1 MLRIKTDRM
10 KNVTDPAHHN
20 VLENPFW
27 AIPAEWNQIL
37 SSKCLRKRNKMELKD
52 QVFLVCYKGYD
63 FGVF

>member
-1 MLRIKTDRM
+1 MLRIKIKRM
-10 KNVTDPAHHN
+10 KNVTDPAQHN

-27 AIPAEWNQIL
+27 AIPAELNKKL
-37 SSKCLRKRNKMELKD
+37 SSKCLRKRKKMELKD